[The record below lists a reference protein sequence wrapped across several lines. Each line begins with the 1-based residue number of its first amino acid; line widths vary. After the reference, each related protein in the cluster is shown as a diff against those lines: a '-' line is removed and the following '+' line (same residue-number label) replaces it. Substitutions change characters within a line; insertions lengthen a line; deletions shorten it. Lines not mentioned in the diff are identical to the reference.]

1 MVMMKQE
8 VIQKALD
15 LNNDMNEVK
24 RELKRVA
31 SIKSRLK
38 RQRGKSTFE
47 QEMNEVVLYE
57 ELLKEVRSH
66 LNGGGQKSVPQYTEE
81 DVKELSYDETIR
93 AIKSIQSKKSLTKW
107 LTTTEGDNDEYRNA
121 CRIEQMLR
129 EHKET
134 LQPSGSTS
142 VVKEKLQDIL
152 DNQETLSKEEI
163 LQMLQELI

>member
-1 MVMMKQE
+1 MKQE

-163 LQMLQELI
+163 IQMLQELV